1 MKIMLSLLMALLL
14 LVSCSSQKE
23 SENISNGTV
32 VDENTIADTD
42 SLAQILQT
50 WVPEVPVDSVE
61 YCEEHHDRGD
71 EYNKVLWHEIY
82 FHSEPVTLLK
92 FFSEDGL
99 NACVIKIFEKE
110 NGLQLKLIDVLGSKN
125 YTQLLNLSAGTP
137 RSTERFDILYSGQGL
152 ENKIADS
159 IRFAKHCAEKNAQ
172 LKIEK
177 SYEEELHLRCI
188 SVVDTV
194 VDARDYL
201 YANGEKLKSYCES
214 MEKNYEKF

>member
-50 WVPEVPVDSVE
+50 WVPEVPVDSVKHQWDVE
-61 YCEEHHDRGD
+61 GVEDWEDSLFWNEIIFITQSESLHHFYGNDAD
-71 EYNKVLWHEIY
+71 
-82 FHSEPVTLLK
+82 
-92 FFSEDGL
+92 
-99 NACVIKIFEKE
+99 ACIIQIFENE
-110 NGLQLKLIDVLGSKN
+110 NGLRFTWSDSLGLKK
-125 YTQLLNLSAGTP
+125 YTQLLSLFAGTP
-137 RSTERFDILYSGQGL
+137 VSTERFDALYNSKGL
-152 ENKIADS
+152 ENKSTDS
-159 IRFAKHCAEKNAQ
+159 TRFAKHCAEKNAQ

-177 SYEEELHLRCI
+177 SYEKELHLRCI

-201 YANGEKLKSYCES
+201 YINGEKLKSYCES